1 MIPHNIIEDVKFRC
15 PIEDVISSYVTL
27 KKAREQLQRALPVPQ
42 RKTPSFTVFPQTQS
56 YYCFGCG
63 AGGDVITFT
72 MKNDNLDYADAVE
85 ALASRCGISLPHEEK
100 NINTGTGRSRILEMN
115 LEAAKFFR
123 SMLFDERIGAP
134 AREYV
139 QKRELSSAVIKHFG
153 LGYAPDSFDAFE
165 KPS

>member
-1 MIPHNIIEDVKFRC
+1 MIPHNIIEDIKFRC

-27 KKAREQLQRALPVPQ
+27 KKAGNNYKGLCPFHSE
-42 RKTPSFTVFPQTQS
+42 KTPSFTVFPQTQS

-85 ALASRCGISLPHEEK
+85 ALASRCGISLPHDEN

-134 AREYV
+134 AR
-139 QKRELSSAVIKHFG
+139 AVY
-153 LGYAPDSFDAFE
+153 LG
-165 KPS
+165 